1 MTWKDVSRGLKQ
13 QVADFLDL
21 PGDIMLNL
29 PKVSLLGNL
38 QMVVENH
45 RGILK
50 FSPEAIHISI
60 NGGEL
65 IISGRE
71 LRLRSVF
78 AEEIY
83 VEGEIKSICFEGD
96 FKNLPDRFH
105 R

>member
-1 MTWKDVSRGLKQ
+1 MAWRNVQRGLKQ
-13 QVADFLDL
+13 QVTDFLDL
-21 PGDIMLNL
+21 PGDIMFNL

-38 QMVVENH
+38 QLVVENH

-50 FSPEAIHISI
+50 FSPEAIHINI

-65 IISGRE
+65 VISGRE

-83 VEGEIKSICFEGD
+83 IEGEIKNIRFEGD
-96 FKNLPDRFH
+96 FKNSPEKFH